1 VAPADEGSV
10 ALVISLAI
18 AVGALFIGAL
28 FGLRARRRIKRNVD
42 AAWLKRWRS
51 LDRDRRRR
59 IMRAIRRGEAV
70 SDPRDAA
77 LAIELIAWQRRLVVG
92 MRAGRL
98 SRWSGRFHDVLMVVA
113 TVSIALVTH
122 DLALV
127 SLVSLPLLYIA
138 GLRLYNRRLETRI
151 ASAQEKNAQLVEH
164 LS

>member
-1 VAPADEGSV
+1 VPPTDEGSV
-10 ALVISLAI
+10 ALVIPLAI
-18 AVGALFIGAL
+18 AMGALFIGAL

-42 AAWLKRWRS
+42 DAWLKRWRS
-51 LDRDRRRR
+51 VDRIRRRR
-59 IMRAIRRGEAV
+59 IMRAVRRGEAV

-77 LAIELIAWQRRLVVG
+77 LAVELIAWQRQLAVG
-92 MRAGRL
+92 MRAGRF

-127 SLVSLPLLYIA
+127 GLVSLPLVYIV

-151 ASAQEKNAQLVEH
+151 AAARDKNAQLVDH